1 MICDDPETKE
11 AYLSWLR
18 ELRPRDVDDVGMLEG
33 ALGEPMVM
41 MKERGR
47 EWPAPISV

>member
-1 MICDDPETKE
+1 MGEHGENFAALIRVICGNPETKE

-33 ALGEPMVM
+33 AIWVN
-41 MKERGR
+41 R
-47 EWPAPISV
+47 S